1 MSWPTASCGAEGE
14 QQLVDAVAPG
24 MEMGALSCGDLPD
37 PMWLMESAFTI
48 ENSVE
53 FRARFVA
60 KIKFL
65 DGYIFDKFQ
74 LCKQMTHCCP

>member
-37 PMWLMESAFTI
+37 PMWLTESAFTI
-48 ENSVE
+48 KNSRSRNQE
-53 FRARFVA
+53 LWWNFGQGLLPKSNSWMA
-60 KIKFL
+60 I
-65 DGYIFDKFQ
+65 
-74 LCKQMTHCCP
+74 